1 MIFISTIF
9 ALIGFMLVPQIASFL
24 GAEGEVLKHAIVYG
38 RIMMIGNIFFSLQ
51 YTFQGFLITAEQPK
65 VNFRITVAAGMTNI
79 IFDALFIAL
88 FKWGIAGAALATI
101 AGQLVGS
108 LVPMYLFATEHWI
121 LRLGKPEIDFKALL
135 KACTNGSSEFL
146 SNISMSSVGILLNLQ
161 LLKYAGND
169 GVAAY
174 GVIMYVNM
182 IFIAIFFGY
191 CMGTSPIIGY
201 NYGAKNKQRL
211 MDGLK
216 MALKFTIGYSFLMG
230 GFFLFFPH
238 VFMRILTSDA
248 NLIALGKN
256 MLIGYAISVPFVAIY
271 QILAYNFQALG
282 KGKLSFITS
291 VLRQGIVYCPLVTI
305 LPRLFGMTG
314 MIIVQPICD
323 LCSALVV
330 LFLSRSII
338 KEIQAME

>member
-1 MIFISTIF
+1 M
-9 ALIGFMLVPQIASFL
+9 
-24 GAEGEVLKHAIVYG
+24 
-38 RIMMIGNIFFSLQ
+38 
-51 YTFQGFLITAEQPK
+51 
-65 VNFRITVAAGMTNI
+65 
-79 IFDALFIAL
+79 
-88 FKWGIAGAALATI
+88 
-101 AGQLVGS
+101 
-108 LVPMYLFATEHWI
+108 
-121 LRLGKPEIDFKALL
+121 
-135 KACTNGSSEFL
+135 
-146 SNISMSSVGILLNLQ
+146 
-161 LLKYAGND
+161 
-169 GVAAY
+169 GVAQ
-174 GVIMYVNM
+174 
-182 IFIAIFFGY
+182 GY
-191 CMGTSPIIGY
+191 QSFAAY

-211 MDGLK
+211 MDGLN
-216 MALKFTIGYSFLMG
+216 MAMKFTVGYGFLMG

-248 NLIALGKN
+248 NLIALGRN
-256 MLIGYAISVPFVAIY
+256 MLIGYAVSVPFVAVY

-338 KEIQAME
+338 KEIQSME